1 MGVLFTAMRVSLSS
15 DCDGQR
21 EWEGLCSLQTL
32 YQRENVCAC
41 EYHVQKIG
49 DLKKEKKEGR
59 EYLSPQVSGLGVS
72 PVAGLL
78 ALLSSFPKLFVVPA
92 EGYLEWLGVGG
103 GGAAAT
109 RDAASSSRG
118 VFRSE

>member
-1 MGVLFTAMRVSLSS
+1 MSV
-15 DCDGQR
+15 DGQR
-21 EWEGLCSLQTL
+21 EWEGLRSLQNL
-32 YQRENVCAC
+32 YQRENMCAC

-49 DLKKEKKEGR
+49 DLKKEEDEGR
-59 EYLSPQVSGLGVS
+59 EHLSPRVSGLGIS

-78 ALLSSFPKLFVVPA
+78 ALLSSFPKLFMVPA
-92 EGYLEWLGVGG
+92 EGRLGWLGVGG

-118 VFRSE
+118 VLTSE